1 MGGNTLIIMPR
12 IVVLMGGCS
21 SEREVSL
28 VSGKAV
34 ASSLKNSGCDIVEID
49 ITREALPEGIDPLH
63 DVIFPVLHGG
73 YGEGGGLQSD
83 LEKAGFSFAGCGANS
98 SDICMR
104 KPLAK
109 KAVDEAGVRIAG
121 SIVLNDITPAI
132 SASEIVKKLG
142 SDLVAKPANEGS
154 SVGLVLIASESEL
167 SAWLQKPR
175 KGEWLVEQRIR
186 GRELTCGI
194 LDGKGMGIVQIVPA
208 VGVYDFKSKYTPG
221 STQYL
226 FPAPIPQAKADLVR
240 HYSEMAF
247 AACRC
252 RDYARADFIMPEG
265 EAPVFLE
272 LNTLP
277 GMTPTSLLPKSAS
290 CVGLNFD
297 QLVKRMIEPAIARF
311 HDGINA

>member
-1 MGGNTLIIMPR
+1 MPR

-21 SEREVSL
+21 SEREISL

-34 ASSLKNSGCDIVEID
+34 VSALKENSFDVVGIDIV
-49 ITREALPEGIDPLH
+49 REALPENLNPDR

-73 YGEGGGLQSD
+73 YGEGGGLQTD
-83 LEKAGFSFAGCGANS
+83 LEKAGFHFAGCGANS
-98 SDICMR
+98 SDICME

-109 KAVDEAGVRIAG
+109 KAVEAAGVRVAA
-121 SIVLNDITPAI
+121 SVVLDEKTPI
-132 SASEIVKKLG
+132 PSASEIIAKIG
-142 SDLVAKPANEGS
+142 NDLVAKPAGEGS
-154 SVGLVLIASESEL
+154 SVGLALLGNETEL
-167 SAWLQKPR
+167 EAWLGKPR
-175 KGEWLVEQRIR
+175 KGVWLVEQRIR

-194 LDGKGMGIVQIVPA
+194 LNGKGMGVVQIAPA
-208 VGVYDFKSKYTPG
+208 IGVYDFKSKYTPG

-226 FPAPIPQAKADLVR
+226 FPAPIPQPRADAVR
-240 HYSEMAF
+240 KRAELAF
-247 AACRC
+247 AACHC
-252 RDYARADFIMPEG
+252 RDYARADFIMPDG

-311 HDGINA
+311 RDDKNA